1 MDRARHAGNVAVVT
15 GAGSGIGRGVAH
27 RLAAEG
33 AIVAVVDI
41 DGDAARATVDSLSGR
56 GHVAL
61 VADVARSADVD
72 AAFASLQEAFQRVDV
87 VVCNAAVN
95 RTPGDGRDQKDER
108 LRRGEPP
115 DHVVDMSDVGWAR
128 MLEVNLY
135 GAFYCCRAA
144 LRSMNERNRGAIVCV
159 SSIAAQSGTGPVH
172 YTAAKAGVIGLVR
185 SLALEV
191 ASRGIRV
198 NAVCPGAIDTPMTR
212 SVPVELMDGLVGRIP
227 LHRIGAPDDIAA
239 AISFLASDE
248 ASYVTGAAMP
258 VNGGL
263 FIG

>member
-1 MDRARHAGNVAVVT
+1 MDQARHAGNVALVT
-15 GAGSGIGRGVAH
+15 GAGSGIGRAVAQ
-27 RLAAEG
+27 RLASEG
-33 AIVAVVDI
+33 AIVAVLDI
-41 DGDAARATVDSLSGR
+41 DPRAAQATVESLGGR
-56 GHVAL
+56 DHLAL
-61 VADVARSADVD
+61 VANVAKSAEID
-72 AAFASLQEAFQRVDV
+72 AAFDAVNDAFARVDV

-95 RTPGDGRDQKDER
+95 RTPDDGRDKKDER
-108 LRRGEPP
+108 LRRGEHP
-115 DHVVDMSDVGWAR
+115 DHVVDMTDEGWAR

-144 LRSMNERNRGAIVCV
+144 LRSMNERNRGSIVCV

-191 ASRGIRV
+191 ASRGIRI
-198 NAVCPGAIDTPMTR
+198 NAVCPGSIDTPMMR
-212 SVPVELMDGLVGRIP
+212 SVPAELMDGLVARIP
-227 LHRIGAPDDIAA
+227 LHRVGAPDDIAA
-239 AISFLASDE
+239 AIAYLASDD
-248 ASYVTGAAMP
+248 ASYITGAVVP

>member
-1 MDRARHAGNVAVVT
+1 MDGARHSGNVAVVT
-15 GAGSGIGRGVAH
+15 GAGSGIGRGVAL
-27 RLAAEG
+27 RLAGEG
-33 AIVAVVDI
+33 AVVVALDI
-41 DGDAARATVDSLSGR
+41 DADAARGTVDSLSGS
-56 GHVAL
+56 GHLAAA
-61 VADVARSADVD
+61 ADVAQSAEVD
-72 AAFASLQEAFQRVDV
+72 AVFATVRETFGHIDV

-108 LRRGEPP
+108 LRRGEHP
-115 DHVVDMSDVGWAR
+115 DHVVDMSDEGWAR
-128 MLEVNLY
+128 MIAVNLS

-172 YTAAKAGVIGLVR
+172 YTAAKAGLIGLVR

-191 ASRGIRV
+191 SSRSIRV
-198 NAVCPGAIDTPMTR
+198 NAVCPGSIDTPMMH
-212 SVPVELMDGLVGRIP
+212 SVPPELMDGLAARIP
-227 LHRIGAPDDIAA
+227 LHRIGAPADIAS
-239 AISFLASDE
+239 AIAYLASDE
-248 ASYVTGAAMP
+248 ASYITGAVLP